1 MIGTIIQ
8 ERIMATTK
16 LSFLSNLNKNPE
28 ARPANPVFTKTIK
41 IVPNKLKDKKA
52 PVVGANNTTTPFTI
66 PINKP
71 ARGPYKIAPIEIGS
85 KDKLKLTGPT

>member
-1 MIGTIIQ
+1 MV
-8 ERIMATTK
+8 TTK
-16 LSFLSNLNKNPE
+16 LNFLSNLNKNPE
-28 ARPANPVFTKTIK
+28 ARPANPVFAKTIK
-41 IVPNKLKDKKA
+41 IVPNKLKDKKI
-52 PVVGANNTTTPFTI
+52 PVEGESKTTMPFTI